1 MTEKQFTYNQPSNR
15 HLKGGDPQ
23 ASEPHTPIQARPLE
37 IKVGDNFDK
46 AFKIFRAVVQKER
59 IISTLKEKSGY
70 EKPSVKRRRKQ
81 AENKRKRAELD
92 GKRSR
97 NEKSDKPRIKVLRET
112 KKDID
117 RVLQ

>member
-1 MTEKQFTYNQPSNR
+1 MTEKQYNYNSQHSNR
-15 HLKGGDPQ
+15 YSKGGDTP
-23 ASEPHTPIQARPLE
+23 AEPHTPIQAKPLE

-46 AFKIFRAVVQKER
+46 AFKIFRAVIQKER
-59 IISTLKEKSGY
+59 IVSTLKEKSGY

-112 KKDID
+112 KKDLD
-117 RVLQ
+117 GVLQ